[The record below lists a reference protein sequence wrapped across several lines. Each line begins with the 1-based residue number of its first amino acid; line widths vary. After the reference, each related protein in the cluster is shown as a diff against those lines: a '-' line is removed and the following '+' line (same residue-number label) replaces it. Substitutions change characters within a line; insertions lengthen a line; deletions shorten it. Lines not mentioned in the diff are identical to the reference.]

1 MVLFSFVL
9 DMKLQHL
16 LQKLQV
22 HRTAPL
28 VASVPLFL
36 LITRAKPSN
45 SVLYRHVLARFCNF
59 EAGSR

>member
-1 MVLFSFVL
+1 MVLMVLFSFLL
-9 DMKLQHL
+9 DMKLQH

-28 VASVPLFL
+28 VASVPPFL

-45 SVLYRHVLARFCNF
+45 SVLYRHV
-59 EAGSR
+59 